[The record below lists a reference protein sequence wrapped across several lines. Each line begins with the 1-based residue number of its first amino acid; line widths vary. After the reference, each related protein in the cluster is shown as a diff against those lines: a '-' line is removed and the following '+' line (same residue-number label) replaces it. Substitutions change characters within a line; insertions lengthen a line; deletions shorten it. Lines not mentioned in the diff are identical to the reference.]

1 MSLSHDL
8 ENGWEPDDRLS
19 KWQTDIWLF
28 TRRYFDDHVFT
39 NPHDGVDLK
48 RIMMARKKYFTKS
61 AEKQSAKAAKA
72 KKQEA
77 AE

>member
-1 MSLSHDL
+1 MVRDIESGHDAEEKLSQ
-8 ENGWEPDDRLS
+8 
-19 KWQTDIWLF
+19 WQTNIWLF
-28 TRRYFDDHVFT
+28 TRRYFDEHVFT
-39 NPHDGVDLK
+39 NPYENVDLK

-61 AEKQSAKAAKA
+61 AEKQSAKAAKV